1 MSVRDDVIQVEKYYP
16 FNPNFDNPSVLINVM
31 YLPELSTVTVGAS
44 GIVLCEHTDAV
55 RSRCFPSC
63 SLVAVYNIMLGITF
77 GASVTLSTILNTLIA
92 NQTAGGCY
100 FDALVRHIKN
110 IANT

>member
-1 MSVRDDVIQVEKYYP
+1 MCIY
-16 FNPNFDNPSVLINVM
+16 I
-31 YLPELSTVTVGAS
+31 LP
-44 GIVLCEHTDAV
+44 
-55 RSRCFPSC
+55 
-63 SLVAVYNIMLGITF
+63 GITF